1 MINFLYEGNKADS
14 KNIYALVGKGIVFD
28 AGGLNIKPTGS
39 MEGMFLDKHGSTTV
53 LTAFLAV
60 VDAKLP
66 INLTCSLG
74 MA

>member
-1 MINFLYEGNKADS
+1 MYSI
-14 KNIYALVGKGIVFD
+14 VGKGIVFD

-39 MEGMFLDKHGSTTV
+39 MEGMFLDKHGATTA

-66 INLTCSLG
+66 INLTCSL
-74 MA
+74 ALA